1 MPPALSIGELFILG
15 FKGFTVPKWLRSFA
29 ESFALG
35 GVILFDYDV
44 GAGRHERN
52 VRDPG
57 QVQSLCGEIS
67 GLASNPLI
75 FVDQEGGK
83 VRRLKESLGFAP
95 LPSAHDFNRLPPAD
109 KTAIILRSYQE
120 MKGLGISF
128 NLAPVIDLNLNPCNP
143 DIGGVLRAY
152 SHRAGEVRANVAILN
167 EAARA
172 TGLGLCLKHY
182 PGMGGAVTNSHHEL
196 TDIGSTLN
204 EAQIKLFHDLAPT
217 LHGQAILVSH
227 GIVNQWE
234 PGLPVSMCA
243 AALRALR
250 NHVPEALLI
259 SDDLQMQGLQMTM
272 NTRNACMKGLGAGLD
287 MLLIGNNLM
296 DESKTLPEIANDLA
310 ETAQADATLSGR
322 VKDAVLRVQSRKR
335 LLRISD
341 EIV

>member
-1 MPPALSIGELFILG
+1 MPSALSIGELFILG
-15 FKGFTVPKWLRSFA
+15 FKGFTVPNWLRFFA
-29 ESFALG
+29 ESFGLG

-44 GAGRHERN
+44 GIGRYERN
-52 VRDPG
+52 IRGPG
-57 QVQSLCGEIS
+57 QVQSLCGEIA
-67 GLASNPLI
+67 GLASSPLI

-95 LPSAHDFNRLPPAD
+95 LPSAHDFNKLLPVD
-109 KTAIILRSYQE
+109 RISIILRSYE
-120 MKGLGISF
+120 ELKGLGISY

-143 DIGGVLRAY
+143 DIGGMLRSY
-152 SHRAGEVRANVAILN
+152 SHRVEEVRANVAILN

-196 TDIGSTLN
+196 TDISSTLN

-234 PGLPVSMCA
+234 PGSPVSMCA

-259 SDDLQMQGLQMTM
+259 SDDLQMQGLQMIM
-272 NTRNACMKGLGAGLD
+272 NTRSACMKGIGAGLD
-287 MLLIGNNLM
+287 ILLIGNNLM
-296 DESKTLPEIANDLA
+296 DESETITKIANDLA
-310 ETAQADATLSGR
+310 ETAQADAALSGR
-322 VKDAVLRVQSRKR
+322 VQDAILRVQSKKR

-341 EIV
+341 GIE